1 MTNLIAYSTA
11 ADNALNRRADSWWV
25 GAPGF
30 RGVAFTFRFK
40 GAKRVFGFKVVNARA
55 PGYATFVHNSFC
67 TCLNEAVFSAV
78 ADFAIDVTFDNLFW
92 REVTRGSFP
101 EDGSDDSQTIIL
113 NGVFRSKQARLR
125 VLSYHGEGPALASIH
140 AFNPRT
146 YDALKANLQIGFQW
160 YFHPIMK

>member
-1 MTNLIAYSTA
+1 MGGCTRIQGCGIHLQVQGSQE
-11 ADNALNRRADSWWV
+11 
-25 GAPGF
+25 
-30 RGVAFTFRFK
+30 GVRVQSGQREGTGVCDIRPQLFLYRFQ
-40 GAKRVFGFKVVNARA
+40 
-55 PGYATFVHNSFC
+55 C
-67 TCLNEAVFSAV
+67 EAVFSAV